1 MCILIHK
8 YYIMSLEIIFMLIKD
23 FGDRVKDLRN
33 VNSISQIELSKSS
46 GIGREQISRIENGQ
60 SNVTLNT
67 IGKLSKAFNISV
79 KELMDFEVVSYKLKP
94 FVKWAGGKTQILLKI
109 KELMPDKYGT
119 YLEPFVGGG
128 ALFLNIAP
136 NRAIIND
143 SNEELISVYKCFKS
157 KKKFNELL
165 NILRQ
170 HEQNHSDEYFYQ
182 VRNMDR
188 LDTYK
193 KLSIVEKAARMVY
206 LNKACFNG
214 LYRVNSKGFYNVPS
228 GRKTKVNTF
237 ALDNMEH
244 LYDYFSNNRISIFNA
259 DFERVALKAKE
270 GDFVY
275 FDPPY
280 DTWEDKNSFT
290 SYSKDAFGKEEQV
303 RLANLYKRLDARGVK
318 LMLSN
323 HNTAFINKLYQG
335 FNIHE
340 IKAKRMINSKAS
352 GRGNVMEVLITNY

>member
-1 MCILIHK
+1 MCTLTHK
-8 YYIMSLEIIFMLIKD
+8 CYIMSLEIIVMLIKD
-23 FGDRVKDLRN
+23 FGDRVKDLRS

-60 SNVTLNT
+60 INVTLNT

-79 KELMDFEVVSYKLKP
+79 KELMNFEVVPYKLKP

-109 KELMPDKYGT
+109 KEFMPDKYGT

-128 ALFLNIAP
+128 ALFLSIAP
-136 NRAIIND
+136 NKAIIND

-157 KKKFNELL
+157 KKTFNDLL
-165 NILRQ
+165 NMLRQ
-170 HEQNHSDEYFYQ
+170 HEQNHNEQYFYQ

-188 LDTYK
+188 LDTYNE
-193 KLSIVEKAARMVY
+193 LSIVEKAARMVY

-228 GRKTKVNTF
+228 GRKTMVNTF
-237 ALDNMEH
+237 SLDNMEH
-244 LYDYFSNNRISIFNA
+244 LYYYFSNNHVSIMNT
-259 DFERVALKAKE
+259 DFEKAALKAKE

-280 DTWEDKNSFT
+280 DTWENKKSFT
-290 SYSKDAFGKEEQV
+290 SYSKDAFGKDEQV
-303 RLANLYKRLDARGVK
+303 RLANLYRRLDARGVK

-323 HNTAFINKLYQG
+323 HNTAFINKLYRE

-340 IKAKRMINSKAS
+340 IQAKRMINSKAS
-352 GRGNVMEVLITNY
+352 GRGNVVEVLITNY

>member
-1 MCILIHK
+1 
-8 YYIMSLEIIFMLIKD
+8 MLIKD

-33 VNSISQIELSKSS
+33 VNSISQIELSKNS

-60 SNVTLNT
+60 VNVTLNT
-67 IGKLSKAFNISV
+67 INKLSKAFNISV
-79 KELMDFEVVSYKLKP
+79 KELMDFDIVPYKLKP

-109 KELMPDKYGT
+109 KELMPETYGV

-143 SNEELISVYKCFKS
+143 SNKDLMSVYKCLKN
-157 KKKFNELL
+157 KIKFNELL
-165 NILRQ
+165 NILRM
-170 HEQNHSDEYFYQ
+170 HEKNHSDEYFYHI
-182 VRNMDR
+182 RNMDR

-193 KLSIVEKAARMVY
+193 KLPAVERAARMVY

-214 LYRVNSKGFYNVPS
+214 LYRVNSKGYYNVPS
-228 GRKTKVNTF
+228 GRKTTVNAF

-244 LYDYFSNNRISIFNA
+244 LYDYFSNNQISIMNA
-259 DFERVALKAKE
+259 DFEKVALKAEE

-290 SYSKDAFGKEEQV
+290 SYSKNTFGKDEQV
-303 RLANLYKRLDARGVK
+303 RLAKLYRKLDERGVK

-323 HNTAFINKLYQG
+323 HNTAFINELYEG

-340 IKAKRMINSKAS
+340 IEAKRIINSKAS
-352 GRGNVMEVLITNY
+352 GRGNVMEVIITNY